1 MCIPFSFYISVVE
14 QKVAFSS
21 VQSVSHVLLF
31 VTPWTAACLASLSIT
46 SSWSSLKLMSI
57 ELMMPSNHQ
66 VVAYTFQIFFIVS
79 VNNGSIKKIMEV
91 LKIKIVNT
99 SQLFLIRTSEGFR
112 LLKTDLKIIQ
122 YNDNAGF
129 CVRLYFSPLT
139 N

>member
-1 MCIPFSFYISVVE
+1 
-14 QKVAFSS
+14 
-21 VQSVSHVLLF
+21 
-31 VTPWTAACLASLSIT
+31 
-46 SSWSSLKLMSI
+46 MSI